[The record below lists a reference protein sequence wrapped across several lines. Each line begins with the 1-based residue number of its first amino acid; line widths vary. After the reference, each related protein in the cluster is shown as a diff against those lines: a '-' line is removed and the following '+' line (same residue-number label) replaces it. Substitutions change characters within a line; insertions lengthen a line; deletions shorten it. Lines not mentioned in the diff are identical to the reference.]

1 MPDLEDVFASAA
13 IFARLYAGMVV
24 EDPETINRAI
34 VDMGLRGEHALLST
48 AQVLCEMILDA
59 QGPCGC
65 GGDCGP
71 KMPGFR
77 LNSTGERKTVEDVP
91 VHVARAG
98 QMVAAVA
105 NNDEENTVAIFKAS
119 IADGEDMITGVM
131 SSLVV
136 NATKALKII
145 NARNGV

>member
-1 MPDLEDVFASAA
+1 MTNLFEAFTSATVFV
-13 IFARLYAGMVV
+13 RLYAGMLA
-24 EDPETINRAI
+24 ENADMINSAI
-34 VDMGLRGEHALLST
+34 VDMGLQGEGALLAT
-48 AQVLCEMILDA
+48 VGTLCEMILDA

-77 LNSTGERKTVEDVP
+77 HNATGERKTVDDVP

-105 NNDEENTVAIFKAS
+105 NHDDENMTALFRAS
-119 IADGEDMITGVM
+119 VDDGEEMITQVM
-131 SSLVV
+131 SVLIT
-136 NATKALKII
+136 NAVRALKVMK
-145 NARNGV
+145 ARGEL